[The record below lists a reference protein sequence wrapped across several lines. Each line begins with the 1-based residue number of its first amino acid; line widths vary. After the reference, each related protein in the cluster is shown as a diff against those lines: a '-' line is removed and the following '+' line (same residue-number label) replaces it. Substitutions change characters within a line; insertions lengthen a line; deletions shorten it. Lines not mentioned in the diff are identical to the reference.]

1 MKIAT
6 WNVNEF
12 VGITTDLD
20 NQETTETVNKA
31 NIEEMIN
38 VLNENDFDI
47 VCFTDAACHKNFVGI
62 QPLFKQVP
70 PKLYF
75 SIITTFFPCLAK
87 FIAQL

>member
-20 NQETTETVNKA
+20 NQETTETTNKA

-38 VLNENDFDI
+38 ILNENDFDI
-47 VCFTDAACHKNFVGI
+47 VCFLRIGSS
-62 QPLFKQVP
+62 LF
-70 PKLYF
+70 
-75 SIITTFFPCLAK
+75 C
-87 FIAQL
+87 AQ

>member
-20 NQETTETVNKA
+20 NQETTETVDKA

-38 VLNENDFDI
+38 ILNENDFDI
-47 VCFTDAACHKNFVGI
+47 VCFQEYPAYVDGVETV
-62 QPLFKQVP
+62 
-70 PKLYF
+70 
-75 SIITTFFPCLAK
+75 SE
-87 FIAQL
+87 